1 MLESQTARKPFLH
14 DWAGSP
20 LSTCSEIATNF
31 AGGGLVNFSQC
42 LMQSTVCM
50 AGRTCNYIRVSIQVP
65 LGAWLVMERHQL
77 SKARW
82 SCQNALFGCWTYS
95 NISRWK
101 ALRISWL
108 RGLPFKSTSLPAAP
122 CMSSYTPPHPRHQQH
137 RMSLHRTRW
146 RKSSRASTQAMQM
159 ISFSSRP
166 SPNRLFVSGRLC
178 NCRAVNQR
186 PLVRPRL
193 GTHTHKSFHLPHQ
206 SARTPSHG
214 HKLLRHLSWSRWDFG
229 ACIKQLRSHR
239 STPSTPLLAASV
251 GRRASCRRHQS
262 LGLQRSCPRW
272 LPGAVLWGDRKIL
285 SH

>member
-82 SCQNALFGCWTYS
+82 SYQNALDSWTYS

-122 CMSSYTPPHPRHQQH
+122 CMSSYTSPHPRHQQH

-166 SPNRLFVSGRLC
+166 SPDRLFV
-178 NCRAVNQR
+178 
-186 PLVRPRL
+186 
-193 GTHTHKSFHLPHQ
+193 
-206 SARTPSHG
+206 
-214 HKLLRHLSWSRWDFG
+214 
-229 ACIKQLRSHR
+229 
-239 STPSTPLLAASV
+239 
-251 GRRASCRRHQS
+251 
-262 LGLQRSCPRW
+262 
-272 LPGAVLWGDRKIL
+272 
-285 SH
+285 